1 MSTRYKIILA
11 DDHPVVRSG
20 VKMALG
26 DFDVVAE
33 ASDSTG
39 LFEALEK
46 HAADVVITDYAM
58 PGGKYQDGAVML
70 ERLRR
75 LYPHVK
81 IIVLTLLKNP
91 AILATIAASS
101 VDGILNKEG
110 ETREISS
117 AIIRVMGGMRY
128 HGASV
133 QLALE
138 SADLGYQRESIPLS
152 VREIEVLRLFLGGKG
167 MTQIAEEMRRS
178 IKTVS
183 NQKQSALRKLGC
195 ANDAELFQLKAVNGL
210 GDVLQSQAQDGVE
223 NGTLG

>member
-1 MSTRYKIILA
+1 MSNRYRIILA

-20 VKMALG
+20 VKMALN

-33 ASDSTG
+33 AGDSTG
-39 LFEALEK
+39 LFAALET
-46 HAADVVITDYAM
+46 HRADVVITDYAM

-70 ERLRR
+70 ERLHR
-75 LYPHVK
+75 LYPDVK

-91 AILATIAASS
+91 AILAKIAASP

-110 ETREISS
+110 ETKEISS
-117 AIIRVMGGMRY
+117 AIVRVMNGMRY

-133 QLALE
+133 KLALE
-138 SADLGYQRESIPLS
+138 SADLHFRPEALPLS
-152 VREIEVLRLFLGGKG
+152 TREIEVLRLFLAGKG

-195 ANDAELFQLKAVNGL
+195 ANDAELFQLKAVDGL
-210 GDVLQSQAQDGVE
+210 GEVLQSRIGEDGPRE
-223 NGTLG
+223 SDE